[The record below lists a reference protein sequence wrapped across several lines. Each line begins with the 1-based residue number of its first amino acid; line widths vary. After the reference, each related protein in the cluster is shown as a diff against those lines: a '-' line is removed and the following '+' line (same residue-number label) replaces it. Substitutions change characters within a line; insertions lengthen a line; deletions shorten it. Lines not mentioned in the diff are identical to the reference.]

1 MKDYINN
8 LNLFRLQP
16 SKIHGLG
23 VFAIEDIKK
32 GTIIDQVKPL
42 VMSKKIFYLM
52 LIFLYFFKFFKIK
65 DSTNILKILFY
76 TNLGVYFIP
85 SITSYLNHG
94 SGNTN
99 VGYSYE
105 PNFGFSFFA
114 IANIKKGEELLLKY
128 RISPK
133 NFK

>member
-1 MKDYINN
+1 MKDYVNN

-32 GTIIDQVKPL
+32 GIIIDQVKPL
-42 VMSKKIFYLM
+42 IISKKIFYLL

-65 DSTNILKILFY
+65 DSTNILKILFH
-76 TNLGVYFIP
+76 TNSDIYFVP
-85 SITSYLNHG
+85 SIISYLNHG
-94 SGNTN
+94 ADYSN

-105 PNFGFSFFA
+105 PNFGFSFFTTA
-114 IANIKKGEELLLKY
+114 DLKKGEELLLKY